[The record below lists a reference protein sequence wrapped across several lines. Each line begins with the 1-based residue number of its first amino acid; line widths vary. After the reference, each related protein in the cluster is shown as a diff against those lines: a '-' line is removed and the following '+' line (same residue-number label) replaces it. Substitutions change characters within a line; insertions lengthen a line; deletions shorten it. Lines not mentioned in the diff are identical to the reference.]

1 MDAEAL
7 IALAEQ
13 VLAPT
18 YRRPP
23 ILFTHGEGMYVYDVN
38 GRRYLDFVAG
48 IAVCALGHADP
59 GVAQVVAEQA
69 RRLVHLSN
77 LYHTEPHLRL
87 AEALVAHSF
96 ADRVFFCNSGAEAA
110 EAALKFARKFARVR
124 FGPHKTG
131 FVTFTHSF
139 HGRTMGALSVTEK
152 PAYREPFAPLVPGV
166 TFVSFN
172 DVEAARA
179 AITEATC
186 AVIVEPIQGEGGV
199 NVATPEFLQALR
211 ARCDEVG
218 ALLIFDEVQC
228 GLGRTGT
235 LWAYEAY
242 GVEPDL
248 LTVAKPLANGL
259 PIGAVLMREA
269 VATALQPGDH
279 GSTFAGGPLVTAVA
293 LHVFQRLRDPAFL
306 ARVREM
312 GECLR
317 ARLQA
322 LALPGVREI
331 RGRGLLVG
339 IEIEGDARAV
349 VAAALE
355 RGLLIATAG
364 DTVVRL
370 VPPLIIERTHIDE
383 ALEILE
389 DAMRTALP
397 CYVSHT

>member
-1 MDAEAL
+1 MDTGAL
-7 IALAEQ
+7 VALAER

-23 ILFTHGEGMYVYDVN
+23 IVFTHGEGVYVYDAA

-59 GVAQVVAEQA
+59 GVAQVIAEQA
-69 RRLVHLSN
+69 RRLIHVSN

-96 ADRVFFCNSGAEAA
+96 ADRVFFCNSGAEAV
-110 EAALKFARKFARVR
+110 EAALKFARKFARTHYDDR
-124 FGPHKTG
+124 KIG
-131 FVTFTHSF
+131 FVAFTHSF

-152 PAYREPFAPLVPGV
+152 PAYREPFAPLIPGV
-166 TFVSFN
+166 TFAPFN
-172 DVEAARA
+172 DGEAAGA
-179 AITEATC
+179 AITAETC

-199 NVATPEFLQALR
+199 HIASPEFLRTLR
-211 ARCDEVG
+211 ARCDETG

-259 PIGAVLMREA
+259 PIGAVLMREKVAA
-269 VATALQPGDH
+269 VLQPGDH
-279 GSTFAGGPLVTAVA
+279 GSTFAGGPLVSAVA
-293 LHVFQRLRDPAFL
+293 LHVFQRLRDPTFL
-306 ARVREM
+306 AHVRETGAYLM
-312 GECLR
+312 E
-317 ARLQA
+317 RLHA
-322 LALPGVREI
+322 AELPGVREI

-349 VAAALE
+349 TMAALE
-355 RGLLIATAG
+355 RGLLLTTAG
-364 DTVVRL
+364 DHVVRM
-370 VPPLIIERTHIDE
+370 VPPLIVERSHIDE
-383 ALEILE
+383 AVAILQE
-389 DAMRTALP
+389 AMAAGMG
-397 CYVSHT
+397 

>member
-7 IALAEQ
+7 VALAER

-23 ILFTHGEGMYVYDVN
+23 IVFTHGEGVYVYDVA

-59 GVAQVVAEQA
+59 GVGQVMAEQA

-96 ADRVFFCNSGAEAA
+96 ADRVFFCNSGTEAV
-110 EAALKFARKFARVR
+110 EAALKFARKFARTHFDDR
-124 FGPHKTG
+124 KIG
-131 FVTFTHSF
+131 FVAFTHSF

-152 PAYREPFAPLVPGV
+152 PAYREPFAPLIPGV
-166 TFVSFN
+166 TFIPFN
-172 DVEAARA
+172 DVEAAQT
-179 AITEATC
+179 AITSETC

-199 NVATPEFLQALR
+199 HIASPEFLRALR
-211 ARCDEVG
+211 ARCDETG

-259 PIGAVLMREA
+259 PIGAVLMKEKVAA
-269 VATALQPGDH
+269 VLQPGDH
-279 GSTFAGGPLVTAVA
+279 GSTFAGGPLVSAVA
-293 LHVFQRLRDPAFL
+293 LHVFERLRDPAFL
-306 ARVREM
+306 AHVRAVGAYLME
-312 GECLR
+312 
-317 ARLQA
+317 RLHA
-322 LALPGVREI
+322 AELPGVKEI
-331 RGRGLLVG
+331 RGRGLIVG

-349 VAAALE
+349 TMAALE
-355 RGLLIATAG
+355 RGLLLTTAG
-364 DTVVRL
+364 DHVVRM
-370 VPPLIIERTHIDE
+370 VPPLIVERSHIDE
-383 ALEILE
+383 AVAVLQE
-389 DAMRTALP
+389 AMAACRG
-397 CYVSHT
+397 

>member
-1 MDAEAL
+1 MERTAETL
-7 IALAEQ
+7 VDLAER

-23 ILFTHGEGMYVYDVN
+23 VVFTHGEGVYVYDAQ

-59 GVAQVVAEQA
+59 GVAAVVAEQA
-69 RRLVHLSN
+69 RRLVHMSN
-77 LYHTEPHLRL
+77 LYHTEPHLCL
-87 AEALVAHSF
+87 AEALVARSF
-96 ADRVFFCNSGAEAA
+96 ADRVFFCNSGAEAV
-110 EAALKFARKFARVR
+110 EAALKFARKYAHIR
-124 FGPHKTG
+124 FGGHKVG
-131 FVTFTHSF
+131 FVAFTHGF

-152 PAYREPFAPLVPGV
+152 AAYREPFAPLVPGV
-166 TFVSFN
+166 TFAPFN

-179 AITEATC
+179 AITEETC

-199 NVATPEFLQALR
+199 HVATPEFLQALR
-211 ARCDEVG
+211 ERCDAVG

-259 PIGAVLMREA
+259 PIGAVLMREPVAA
-269 VATALQPGDH
+269 VLQPGDH
-279 GSTFAGGPLVTAVA
+279 GSTFAGGLLVAAVA
-293 LHVFQRLRDPAFL
+293 LHVFRRLSDPAFL
-306 ARVREM
+306 ARVREV
-312 GECLR
+312 GAFLR
-317 ARLQA
+317 ARLESA
-322 LALPGVREI
+322 GLPGVREI
-331 RGRGLLVG
+331 RGRGLLLG
-339 IEIEGDARAV
+339 IEIAGDARAV

-355 RGLLIATAG
+355 RGLLVTTAG

-370 VPPLIIERTHIDE
+370 VPPLIVTEAQIEE
-383 ALEILE
+383 AVALLKA
-389 DAMRTALP
+389 AMEAA
-397 CYVSHT
+397 

>member
-1 MDAEAL
+1 MDVQAL
-7 IALAEQ
+7 LALAER

-23 ILFTHGEGMYVYDVN
+23 IVFTRGEGMYVYDAA
-38 GRRYLDFVAG
+38 GRRYLDFMAG

-59 GVAQVVAEQA
+59 GVARVIAEQA
-69 RRLVHLSN
+69 QRLIHLSN

-96 ADRVFFCNSGAEAA
+96 ADRVFFCNSGTEAV
-110 EAALKFARKFARVR
+110 EAALKFARKFARTHFNERKV
-124 FGPHKTG
+124 G
-131 FVTFTHSF
+131 FVAFTHSF

-152 PAYREPFAPLVPGV
+152 PAYREPFAPLIPGV
-166 TFVSFN
+166 TFAPFN
-172 DVEAARA
+172 DVEAARV
-179 AITEATC
+179 AITAETC

-199 NVATPEFLQALR
+199 HVATPEFLRALR
-211 ARCDEVG
+211 ERCDEVG

-259 PIGAVLMREA
+259 PIGAVLMREK
-269 VATALQPGDH
+269 VAAALQPGDH
-279 GSTFAGGPLVTAVA
+279 GSTFAGGPLVTAAA
-293 LHVFQRLRDPAFL
+293 LHVFQRLCDPAFL
-306 ARVREM
+306 AHVREAGAYLM
-312 GECLR
+312 DRLR
-317 ARLQA
+317 AA
-322 LALPGVREI
+322 ELPGVKEI
-331 RGRGLLVG
+331 RGRGLLIGV
-339 IEIEGDARAV
+339 EIEGDARGV

-355 RGLLIATAG
+355 RGLLLTTAG

-370 VPPLIIERTHIDE
+370 VPPLIVERPHMDE
-383 ALEILE
+383 AVEILRE
-389 DAMRTALP
+389 ALTASSAP
-397 CYVSHT
+397 

>member
-1 MDAEAL
+1 MDPEAVV
-7 IALAEQ
+7 ALAER

-23 ILFTHGEGMYVYDVN
+23 VLFTHGEGMYVYDAS

-59 GVAQVVAEQA
+59 GVAEVIAAQA

-96 ADRVFFCNSGAEAA
+96 ADRVFFCNSGAEAV
-110 EAALKFARKFARVR
+110 EAALKFARKFVR
-124 FGPHKTG
+124 THFDDRKVG
-131 FVTFTHSF
+131 FIAFAHSF

-166 TFVSFN
+166 TFVPFN
-172 DVEAARA
+172 DIEAARA
-179 AITEATC
+179 AITQETC

-199 NVATPEFLQALR
+199 HVAAPEFLQALR

-259 PIGAVLMREA
+259 PIGAVLMREKVAA
-269 VATALQPGDH
+269 VLQPGDH

-293 LHVFQRLRDPAFL
+293 LHVFQRLCEPIFL
-306 ARVREM
+306 AHVREM
-312 GECLR
+312 GAYLMD
-317 ARLQA
+317 RLHA
-322 LALPGVREI
+322 VELPGVKEI
-331 RGRGLLVG
+331 RGRGLLIG
-339 IEIEGDARAV
+339 LEIEGDARQV
-349 VAAALE
+349 VATALE
-355 RGLLIATAG
+355 RGLLLTTAG
-364 DTVVRL
+364 DHVVRM
-370 VPPLIIERTHIDE
+370 VPPLIVERSHIDE
-383 ALEILE
+383 AIAILQE
-389 DAMRTALP
+389 SMTAQ
-397 CYVSHT
+397 SA

>member
-7 IALAEQ
+7 IALAER

-23 ILFTHGEGMYVYDVN
+23 VLFTHGEGMYVYDAN
-38 GRRYLDFVAG
+38 GRRYPDFVAG

-59 GVAQVVAEQA
+59 GVARVVAEQA

-110 EAALKFARKFARVR
+110 EAALKFARKFARLR

-131 FVTFTHSF
+131 FVAFTHSF

-152 PAYREPFAPLVPGV
+152 PAYREPFAPLIPGV
-166 TFVSFN
+166 TFVPFN

-179 AITEATC
+179 SITEATC

-199 NVATPEFLQALR
+199 NVATPEFLRALR

-293 LHVFQRLRDPAFL
+293 LHVFRRLCDPAFL
-306 ARVREM
+306 AHVREV
-312 GECLR
+312 GEYLM
-317 ARLQA
+317 ARLRA
-322 LALPGVREI
+322 LALPGVKEI

-355 RGLLIATAG
+355 RGLLITTAG

-370 VPPLIIERTHIDE
+370 VPPLIVERAHIDE
-383 ALEILE
+383 ALGILE
-389 DAMRTALP
+389 EAMRAALP
-397 CYVSHT
+397 SRPS

>member
-1 MDAEAL
+1 MDPEAVV
-7 IALAEQ
+7 ALAER

-23 ILFTHGEGMYVYDVN
+23 VLFTHGEGMYVYDAS

-59 GVAQVVAEQA
+59 GVAEVIAAQA

-96 ADRVFFCNSGAEAA
+96 ADRVFFCNSGAEAV
-110 EAALKFARKFARVR
+110 EAALKFARKFARTHFDDRKV
-124 FGPHKTG
+124 G
-131 FVTFTHSF
+131 FVAFTHSF

-166 TFVSFN
+166 IFVPFN
-172 DVEAARA
+172 DIEAARA
-179 AITEATC
+179 AITQETC

-199 NVATPEFLQALR
+199 HVAAPEFLQALR

-259 PIGAVLMREA
+259 PMGAVLMREKVAA
-269 VATALQPGDH
+269 VLQPGDH
-279 GSTFAGGPLVTAVA
+279 GSTFAGGPLVAAVA
-293 LHVFQRLRDPAFL
+293 LHVFQRLCDPAFL

-312 GECLR
+312 GAYLMDRLR
-317 ARLQA
+317 AVE
-322 LALPGVREI
+322 LPGVKEI
-331 RGRGLLVG
+331 RGRGLLIG
-339 IEIEGDARAV
+339 LEIEGDARQV

-355 RGLLIATAG
+355 RGLLLTTAG
-364 DTVVRL
+364 DHVVRM
-370 VPPLIIERTHIDE
+370 VPPLIVERSHIDE
-383 ALEILE
+383 AIAILRE
-389 DAMRTALP
+389 SMTA
-397 CYVSHT
+397 

>member
-1 MDAEAL
+1 MNAEAL
-7 IALAEQ
+7 VALADR

-23 ILFTHGEGMYVYDVN
+23 IVFTHGEGMYVYDAA

-59 GVAQVVAEQA
+59 GVAQVIAEQA

-96 ADRVFFCNSGAEAA
+96 ADRVFFCNSGAEAV
-110 EAALKFARKFARVR
+110 EAALKFARKFARTHFNNR
-124 FGPHKTG
+124 KTG
-131 FVTFTHSF
+131 FVAFTHSF

-152 PAYREPFAPLVPGV
+152 PAYREPFAPLIPGV
-166 TFVSFN
+166 TFVPFN
-172 DVEAARA
+172 DVEAARS
-179 AITEATC
+179 AITAETC

-199 NVATPEFLQALR
+199 HIASPEFLHALR
-211 ARCDEVG
+211 ERCDAVG

-259 PIGAVLMREA
+259 PIGAVLMKEKVAA
-269 VATALQPGDH
+269 VLQPGDH
-279 GSTFAGGPLVTAVA
+279 GSTFAGGPLVSAVA
-293 LHVFQRLRDPAFL
+293 LHVFERLRDPAFL
-306 ARVREM
+306 ARVREA
-312 GECLR
+312 GAYLAE
-317 ARLQA
+317 RLHA
-322 LALPGVREI
+322 AELPGVKEI

-349 VAAALE
+349 VMAALE
-355 RGLLIATAG
+355 RGLLLATAG
-364 DTVVRL
+364 DHVVRM
-370 VPPLIIERTHIDE
+370 VPPLIVEKSQIDE
-383 ALEILE
+383 AVAILQE
-389 DAMRTALP
+389 AMAT
-397 CYVSHT
+397 

>member
-1 MDAEAL
+1 MNAEDL
-7 IALAEQ
+7 LALAERM
-13 VLAPT
+13 LAPT

-23 ILFTHGEGMYVYDVN
+23 IVFTHGEGMYVYDAA

-59 GVAQVVAEQA
+59 GVAQVIAEQA

-96 ADRVFFCNSGAEAA
+96 ADRVFFCNSGAEAV
-110 EAALKFARKFARVR
+110 EAALKFARKFARIHFSDR
-124 FGPHKTG
+124 KTG
-131 FVTFTHSF
+131 FLAFTHSF

-152 PAYREPFAPLVPGV
+152 PAYREPFAPLIPDV
-166 TFVSFN
+166 TFAPFD
-172 DVEAARA
+172 DVEAARS
-179 AITEATC
+179 AITAETC

-199 NVATPEFLQALR
+199 HVASPEFLRALR
-211 ARCDEVG
+211 ERCDEVG

-259 PIGAVLMREA
+259 PIGAVLMKEKVAA
-269 VATALQPGDH
+269 VLQPGDH
-279 GSTFAGGPLVTAVA
+279 GSTFAGGPLVSAVA
-293 LHVFQRLRDPAFL
+293 LHVFERLRAPAFL
-306 ARVREM
+306 AHVREM
-312 GECLR
+312 GAYLME
-317 ARLQA
+317 RLWA
-322 LALPGVREI
+322 AELPGVREI

-339 IEIEGDARAV
+339 IEIEGDARGV
-349 VAAALE
+349 TAAALE
-355 RGLLIATAG
+355 RGLLLAIAG
-364 DTVVRL
+364 DHVVRMI
-370 VPPLIIERTHIDE
+370 PPLIVERSHIDE
-383 ALEILE
+383 AIAILQE
-389 DAMRTALP
+389 AMAA
-397 CYVSHT
+397 

>member
-1 MDAEAL
+1 MDPEAL
-7 IALAEQ
+7 IALADR

-23 ILFTHGEGMYVYDVN
+23 IVFTHGEGIYVYDTA

-59 GVAQVVAEQA
+59 RVARVIAEQA

-96 ADRVFFCNSGAEAA
+96 ADRVFFCNSGTEAV
-110 EAALKFARKFARVR
+110 EAALKFARKFTRTH
-124 FGPHKTG
+124 FNDHKIG
-131 FVTFTHSF
+131 FVAFTHSF

-152 PAYREPFAPLVPGV
+152 SAYREPFAPLVPGV
-166 TFVSFN
+166 TFVPFN
-172 DVEAARA
+172 DIEAARA
-179 AITEATC
+179 AITAETC

-199 NVATPEFLQALR
+199 YIASPEFLQALR
-211 ARCDEVG
+211 ERCDAVG

-228 GLGRTGT
+228 GLGRTGR

-259 PIGAVLMREA
+259 PIGAVLMKEKVAA
-269 VATALQPGDH
+269 VLRPGDH
-279 GSTFAGGPLVTAVA
+279 GSTFAGGPLVSAVA
-293 LHVFQRLRDPAFL
+293 LHVFERLRDPAFL
-306 ARVREM
+306 ARVREAGAYLM
-312 GECLR
+312 E
-317 ARLQA
+317 RLHA
-322 LALPGVREI
+322 AELPGVQEI

-349 VAAALE
+349 VMAALE
-355 RGLLIATAG
+355 RGLLLATAG
-364 DTVVRL
+364 DHVVRM
-370 VPPLIIERTHIDE
+370 VPPLIVEKSHIDE
-383 ALEILE
+383 AVAILRE
-389 DAMRTALP
+389 AMAT
-397 CYVSHT
+397 

>member
-1 MDAEAL
+1 MDAQAL
-7 IALAEQ
+7 LALAER

-23 ILFTHGEGMYVYDVN
+23 IVFTHGEGMYVYDAA
-38 GRRYLDFVAG
+38 GRRYLDFMAG

-59 GVAQVVAEQA
+59 GVARVIAEQA
-69 RRLVHLSN
+69 QRLIHLSN

-87 AEALVAHSF
+87 AEALIAHSF
-96 ADRVFFCNSGAEAA
+96 ADRVFFCNSGTEAV
-110 EAALKFARKFARVR
+110 EAALKFARKFARTHFNERKV
-124 FGPHKTG
+124 G
-131 FVTFTHSF
+131 FVAFTHSF

-166 TFVSFN
+166 TFAPFN
-172 DVEAARA
+172 DVEAARV
-179 AITEATC
+179 AITAETC

-199 NVATPEFLQALR
+199 HVAAPEFLRALR
-211 ARCDEVG
+211 ERCDEVG

-259 PIGAVLMREA
+259 PIGAVLMKEK
-269 VATALQPGDH
+269 VAAALQPGDH
-279 GSTFAGGPLVTAVA
+279 GSTFAGGPLVTAAA

-306 ARVREM
+306 AHVREAGAYLM
-312 GECLR
+312 DRLR
-317 ARLQA
+317 AVE
-322 LALPGVREI
+322 LPGVKEI
-331 RGRGLLVG
+331 RGRGLLIGV
-339 IEIEGDARAV
+339 EIEGDARGV

-355 RGLLIATAG
+355 RGLLLTTAG

-370 VPPLIIERTHIDE
+370 VPPLIVERPHIDE
-383 ALEILE
+383 AVEILRE
-389 DAMRTALP
+389 ALTASP
-397 CYVSHT
+397 AP

>member
-1 MDAEAL
+1 MDTEAL

-23 ILFTHGEGMYVYDVN
+23 IVFTHGEGMYVYDAA

-59 GVAQVVAEQA
+59 GVAEVIADQA

-96 ADRVFFCNSGAEAA
+96 ADRVFFCNSGAEAV
-110 EAALKFARKFARVR
+110 EAALKFARKFARAHFHDRKV
-124 FGPHKTG
+124 G
-131 FVTFTHSF
+131 FVAFTHSF

-152 PAYREPFAPLVPGV
+152 PAYREPFGPLVPGV
-166 TFVSFN
+166 TFAPFN
-172 DVEAARA
+172 DEEAARA
-179 AITEATC
+179 AITEETC

-199 NVATPEFLQALR
+199 HVASPEFLRALR
-211 ARCDEVG
+211 ARCDAVG

-259 PIGAVLMREA
+259 PIGAVLMKEKVAA
-269 VATALQPGDH
+269 VLQPGDH
-279 GSTFAGGPLVTAVA
+279 GSTFAGGPLVSAVA
-293 LHVFQRLRDPAFL
+293 LHVFQRLRDPALL

-312 GECLR
+312 GAYLM
-317 ARLQA
+317 ARLREA
-322 LALPGVREI
+322 ALPGVREI

-339 IEIEGDARAV
+339 VEIEGDARAV
-349 VAAALE
+349 AAAALE
-355 RGLLIATAG
+355 RGLLVTTAG
-364 DTVVRL
+364 ETVVRL
-370 VPPLIIERTHIDE
+370 VPPLIVERSHIDE
-383 ALEILE
+383 AVAILE
-389 DAMRTALP
+389 AAMAAAR
-397 CYVSHT
+397 

>member
-1 MDAEAL
+1 MNAEAL
-7 IALAEQ
+7 VALADR

-23 ILFTHGEGMYVYDVN
+23 IVFTHGEGMYVYDAA

-59 GVAQVVAEQA
+59 GVAQVIAEQA

-96 ADRVFFCNSGAEAA
+96 ADRVFFCNSGAEAV
-110 EAALKFARKFARVR
+110 EAALKFARKFARTHFNNR
-124 FGPHKTG
+124 KTG
-131 FVTFTHSF
+131 FVAFTHSF

-152 PAYREPFAPLVPGV
+152 PAYREPFAPLIPGV
-166 TFVSFN
+166 TFVPFN
-172 DVEAARA
+172 DVEAARS
-179 AITEATC
+179 AITAETC

-199 NVATPEFLQALR
+199 HVASPEFLHALR
-211 ARCDEVG
+211 ERCDAVG

-259 PIGAVLMREA
+259 PIGAVLMKEKVAA
-269 VATALQPGDH
+269 VLQPGDH
-279 GSTFAGGPLVTAVA
+279 GSTFAGGPLVSAVA
-293 LHVFQRLRDPAFL
+293 LHVFERLRDPAFL
-306 ARVREM
+306 ARVREA
-312 GECLR
+312 GAYLAE
-317 ARLQA
+317 RLHA
-322 LALPGVREI
+322 AELPGVKEI

-349 VAAALE
+349 VMAALE
-355 RGLLIATAG
+355 RGLLLATAG
-364 DTVVRL
+364 DHVVRM
-370 VPPLIIERTHIDE
+370 VPPLIVEKSQIDE
-383 ALEILE
+383 AVAILQE
-389 DAMRTALP
+389 AMAT
-397 CYVSHT
+397 

>member
-1 MDAEAL
+1 METGAL
-7 IALAEQ
+7 VALAER

-23 ILFTHGEGMYVYDVN
+23 IVFTHGEGVYVYDGA

-59 GVAQVVAEQA
+59 GVAQVIAEQA
-69 RRLVHLSN
+69 RRLIHVSN

-110 EAALKFARKFARVR
+110 EAALKFARKFARTHYDDR
-124 FGPHKTG
+124 KIG
-131 FVTFTHSF
+131 FVAFTHSF

-166 TFVSFN
+166 TFAPFN
-172 DVEAARA
+172 DIEAARA
-179 AITEATC
+179 AITAETC

-199 NVATPEFLQALR
+199 HIASPEFLRTLR
-211 ARCDEVG
+211 ARCDETG

-248 LTVAKPLANGL
+248 LMVAKPLANGL
-259 PIGAVLMREA
+259 PIGAVLMREKVAA
-269 VATALQPGDH
+269 VLQPGDH
-279 GSTFAGGPLVTAVA
+279 GSTFAGGPLVSAVA
-293 LHVFQRLRDPAFL
+293 LHVFQRLRDPTFL
-306 ARVREM
+306 AHVRETGAYLM
-312 GECLR
+312 E
-317 ARLQA
+317 RLHTA
-322 LALPGVREI
+322 ELPGVREI

-349 VAAALE
+349 TMAALE
-355 RGLLIATAG
+355 RGLLLTTAG
-364 DTVVRL
+364 DHVVRM
-370 VPPLIIERTHIDE
+370 VPPLIVERSHIDE
-383 ALEILE
+383 AVAILQE
-389 DAMRTALP
+389 AMAAGMG
-397 CYVSHT
+397 

>member
-1 MDAEAL
+1 MNAEAL
-7 IALAEQ
+7 VALADR

-23 ILFTHGEGMYVYDVN
+23 IVFTHGEGMYVYDAA

-59 GVAQVVAEQA
+59 GVAQVIAEQA

-96 ADRVFFCNSGAEAA
+96 ADRVFFCNSGAEAV
-110 EAALKFARKFARVR
+110 EAALKFARKFARTHFNNR
-124 FGPHKTG
+124 KTG
-131 FVTFTHSF
+131 FVAFTHSF

-152 PAYREPFAPLVPGV
+152 LAYREPFAPLIPGV
-166 TFVSFN
+166 TFVPFN
-172 DVEAARA
+172 DVEAARS
-179 AITEATC
+179 AITAETC

-199 NVATPEFLQALR
+199 HVASPEFLHALR
-211 ARCDEVG
+211 ARCDAVG

-259 PIGAVLMREA
+259 PIGAVLMKEKVAA
-269 VATALQPGDH
+269 VLQPGDH
-279 GSTFAGGPLVTAVA
+279 GSTFAGGPLVSAVA
-293 LHVFQRLRDPAFL
+293 LHVFERLRDPAFL
-306 ARVREM
+306 ARVREA
-312 GECLR
+312 GAYLAE
-317 ARLQA
+317 RLHA
-322 LALPGVREI
+322 AELPGVKEI

-349 VAAALE
+349 VMAALE
-355 RGLLIATAG
+355 RGLLLATAG
-364 DTVVRL
+364 DHVVRM
-370 VPPLIIERTHIDE
+370 VPPLIVEKSQIDE
-383 ALEILE
+383 AVAILQE
-389 DAMRTALP
+389 AMAT
-397 CYVSHT
+397 

>member
-1 MDAEAL
+1 MDAETL
-7 IALAEQ
+7 VTLAER

-23 ILFTHGEGMYVYDVN
+23 IVFTHGEGVYVYDAT

-59 GVAQVVAEQA
+59 GVAQVIAEQA

-96 ADRVFFCNSGAEAA
+96 ADRVFFCNSGAEAV

-124 FGPHKTG
+124 FNPRKTG
-131 FVTFTHSF
+131 FVAFTHSF

-166 TFVSFN
+166 TFVPFN
-172 DVEAARA
+172 DVEAACA
-179 AITEATC
+179 AITAETC

-199 NVATPEFLQALR
+199 HVATPAFLRALR
-211 ARCDEVG
+211 EQCDAVG

-228 GLGRTGT
+228 GLGRTGR

-259 PIGAVLMREA
+259 PIGAVLMKEEVAA
-269 VATALQPGDH
+269 VLQPGDH
-279 GSTFAGGPLVTAVA
+279 GSTFAGGPLVSAVA

-306 ARVREM
+306 AHVQEAGAYLMER
-312 GECLR
+312 LR
-317 ARLQA
+317 AA
-322 LALPGVREI
+322 ELPGVKEI

-339 IEIEGDARAV
+339 IEIEGDARAITL
-349 VAAALE
+349 AALE
-355 RGLLIATAG
+355 RGLLLTTAG
-364 DTVVRL
+364 DHVVRM
-370 VPPLIIERTHIDE
+370 VPPLIVEKSHIDE
-383 ALEILE
+383 AVAILQE
-389 DAMRTALP
+389 AMAA
-397 CYVSHT
+397 SAS

>member
-1 MDAEAL
+1 MERTAQTLLD
-7 IALAEQ
+7 LAER

-23 ILFTHGEGMYVYDVN
+23 VVFTRGEGVYVYDAQ

-59 GVAQVVAEQA
+59 GVAAVVAEQA
-69 RRLVHLSN
+69 RCLVHLSN

-87 AEALVAHSF
+87 AEALVARSF
-96 ADRVFFCNSGAEAA
+96 ADRVFFCNSGAEAV
-110 EAALKFARKFARVR
+110 EAALKFARKYARVR
-124 FGPHKTG
+124 FGGHKVG
-131 FVTFTHSF
+131 FVAFTHGF

-152 PAYREPFAPLVPGV
+152 AAYREPFAPLVPGV
-166 TFVSFN
+166 TFAPFN

-179 AITEATC
+179 AITEETC

-199 NVATPEFLQALR
+199 HVATPEFLQALR
-211 ARCDEVG
+211 ERCDAVG

-259 PIGAVLMREA
+259 PIGAVLMREPVAA
-269 VATALQPGDH
+269 VLQPGDH
-279 GSTFAGGPLVTAVA
+279 GSTFAGGPLVAAVA
-293 LHVFQRLRDPAFL
+293 LHVFRRLSDPAFL
-306 ARVREM
+306 ARVREV
-312 GECLR
+312 GAFLR
-317 ARLQA
+317 ARLEA
-322 LALPGVREI
+322 AGLPGVRAI
-331 RGRGLLVG
+331 RGRGLFLG
-339 IEIEGDARAV
+339 IEIAGDARAV

-355 RGLLIATAG
+355 RGLLVTTAG

-370 VPPLIIERTHIDE
+370 VPPLIVTE
-383 ALEILE
+383 AQIAEAVALLKA
-389 DAMRTALP
+389 AMEAAGSSR
-397 CYVSHT
+397 

>member
-1 MDAEAL
+1 MNAEAL
-7 IALAEQ
+7 VALADR

-23 ILFTHGEGMYVYDVN
+23 IVFTHGEGMYVYDAA

-59 GVAQVVAEQA
+59 GVAQVIAEQA

-96 ADRVFFCNSGAEAA
+96 ADRVFFCNSGAEAV
-110 EAALKFARKFARVR
+110 EAALKFARKFARTHFNNR
-124 FGPHKTG
+124 KTG
-131 FVTFTHSF
+131 FVAFTHSF

-152 PAYREPFAPLVPGV
+152 LAYREPFAPLIPGV
-166 TFVSFN
+166 TFVPFN
-172 DVEAARA
+172 DVEAARS
-179 AITEATC
+179 AITAETC

-199 NVATPEFLQALR
+199 HVASPEFLHALR
-211 ARCDEVG
+211 ERCDAVG

-259 PIGAVLMREA
+259 PIGAVLMKEKVAA
-269 VATALQPGDH
+269 VLQPGDH
-279 GSTFAGGPLVTAVA
+279 GSTFAGGPLVSAVA
-293 LHVFQRLRDPAFL
+293 LHVFERLRDPAFL
-306 ARVREM
+306 ARVREA
-312 GECLR
+312 GAYLAE
-317 ARLQA
+317 RLHA
-322 LALPGVREI
+322 AELPGVKEI

-349 VAAALE
+349 VMAALE
-355 RGLLIATAG
+355 RGLLLATAG
-364 DTVVRL
+364 DHVVRM
-370 VPPLIIERTHIDE
+370 VPPLIVEKSQIDE
-383 ALEILE
+383 AVTILQE
-389 DAMRTALP
+389 AMAT
-397 CYVSHT
+397 